1 MEYVT
6 HIMSPYIYDNDELEK
21 LLDAIRKWAD
31 DWQHKPVPIRLKSTL
46 TTLDLR
52 HFVWNVAERLGSK
65 KDYTGEV
72 RAIFIKRMF
81 PDVMK
86 DIELD
91 SIRNFKFQPDTGSIV
106 IDEPDKGDYH
116 FHF

>member
-1 MEYVT
+1 M
-6 HIMSPYIYDNDELEK
+6 EK
-21 LLDAIRKWAD
+21 LRDAIRKWAD
-31 DWQHKPVPIRLKSTL
+31 DRQHTPVPIRLKSTL

-52 HFVWNVAERLGSK
+52 HFVWNIAGRLGNK
-65 KDYTGEV
+65 KDYTGEI

-81 PDVMK
+81 LDVMR

-91 SIRNFKFQPDTGSIV
+91 NMRNFKYQPDTGNIL

-116 FHF
+116 SHFE